1 MTMKFVIVDIENN
14 INLNNYNILQYNGTM
29 TSVDVQTYLRWWS
42 WIIQLTIVLKPDGFC
57 LMWLGGSIPWDHQLM
72 WEWVSKSD
80 DTWIFWCDHWRIMID
95 CIATYTAA
103 SSSSWVWCLIAYAK
117 TNHEFLKI
125 LRILED
131 DECWCYRTCLF
142 IDVLWQRHRPQF
154 PTSGPL
160 SRFGAANFRRQHID
174 VSNIQKIMSNL
185 VRFLW
190 SMGISGS

>member
-1 MTMKFVIVDIENN
+1 MTMNHTTDNCTETWWLLFDVAGWVN
-14 INLNNYNILQYNGTM
+14 TM
-29 TSVDVQTYLRWWS
+29 RPPIDVGMSIQKRW
-42 WIIQLTIVLKPDGFC
+42 Q
-57 LMWLGGSIPWDHQLM
+57 M
-72 WEWVSKSD
+72 
-80 DTWIFWCDHWRIMID
+80 IFWCDHRGIMID

-103 SSSSWVWCLIAYAK
+103 SSSSWIWWLIAYAK
-117 TNHEFLKI
+117 ANHEFLKI
-125 LRILED
+125 LHILED

-160 SRFGAANFRRQHID
+160 SRFGAANFHRQHID
-174 VSNIQKIMSNL
+174 VLNIQKIMSNL